1 MEDNLM
7 EDKMIPLASRRSSE
21 RSVSSAFGI
30 EVSRVKAVMMAD
42 GWHQVEESSFD
53 VADYAYVGTTSARY
67 CGGNGKG
74 EIRFDGRTSAV
85 VCTYAG
91 TWREAG
97 AITMFCPITA
107 IQAVRY

>member
-1 MEDNLM
+1 MEG
-7 EDKMIPLASRRSSE
+7 KMIPLASRRSSE
-21 RSVSSAFGI
+21 RSVSSGFGI
-30 EVSRVKAVMMAD
+30 EVTRVKAVLPAD
-42 GWHQVEESSFD
+42 GWHQVEQSSFD
-53 VADYAYVGTTSARY
+53 IADYAYVGTTFPSY

-97 AITMFCPITA
+97 AITTFCPITA
-107 IQAVRY
+107 NRAVRY